1 MILRPPRSTRTDT
14 LFPYTPLFR
23 PREPAAVAPGPALQ
37 PRAAEPAAD
46 AVPEHGAGDRSGRA
60 GGDGEKDIELAPC
73 GGEAGQRHDELGGD
87 RREEVLGEHQR
98 GDAEIAAALHQ
109 LRDPVDHHSPLR
121 WPGKRGALP
130 AGSNKRP
137 ALCGTVAAPDGTMA
151 IPAPAGAS
159 CSP

>member
-1 MILRPPRSTRTDT
+1 MRISDWSSDVCSSDL
-14 LFPYTPLFR
+14 
-23 PREPAAVAPGPALQ
+23 
-37 PRAAEPAAD
+37 
-46 AVPEHGAGDRSGRA
+46 
-60 GGDGEKDIELAPC
+60 GDGEKDIELAPC

-130 AGSNKRP
+130 AGSRSEEHTSELQSLMRISYAVFCLKKKKIQTIITCTRQN
-137 ALCGTVAAPDGTMA
+137 
-151 IPAPAGAS
+151 
-159 CSP
+159 

>member
-73 GGEAGQRHDELGGD
+73 GGEAGQRHDALGGD
-87 RREEVLGEHQR
+87 RPEEVLGGHQR
-98 GDAEIAAALHQ
+98 GDAEIAPDLPSRRAPSPPQ
-109 LRDPVDHHSPLR
+109 TPLR
-121 WPGKRGALP
+121 S
-130 AGSNKRP
+130 AGQP
-137 ALCGTVAAPDGTMA
+137 H
-151 IPAPAGAS
+151 
-159 CSP
+159 

>member
-23 PREPAAVAPGPALQ
+23 PREPAAVAPGPALH

-73 GGEAGQRHDELGGD
+73 GGEAGQRQDELGGD
-87 RREEVLGEHQR
+87 RREGIGRAACGERVCQ
-98 GDAEIAAALHQ
+98 
-109 LRDPVDHHSPLR
+109 
-121 WPGKRGALP
+121 
-130 AGSNKRP
+130 
-137 ALCGTVAAPDGTMA
+137 DG
-151 IPAPAGAS
+151 
-159 CSP
+159 